1 MHKYDSF
8 YFLLYRYMY
17 IYSPISL
24 VEDIESPIRLRDNGS
39 IRVRIWED
47 KMIEGKLKKGKNLGS
62 QVVKYGKKWWWLC
75 WGVVKEGAKANPKDV
90 PKGHFVVYVG
100 EDWKRYVIEIGV
112 LRHPLF
118 KILLDSA
125 EEMFGF
131 DNGNSK
137 LYLPCKECVFV
148 TILQCVHSSNL

>member
-1 MHKYDSF
+1 MC
-8 YFLLYRYMY
+8 

-24 VEDIESPIRLRDNGS
+24 VEEGIESRIRLRDNRS
-39 IRVRIWED
+39 IMVRIWED

-62 QVVKYGKKWWWLC
+62 QVVKYGKKWWRVC
-75 WGVVKEGAKANPKDV
+75 WGVVKEGAKAIPKDV

-125 EEMFGF
+125 EETFGF

-148 TILQCVHSSNL
+148 TILQCVHSSTPSLELVF